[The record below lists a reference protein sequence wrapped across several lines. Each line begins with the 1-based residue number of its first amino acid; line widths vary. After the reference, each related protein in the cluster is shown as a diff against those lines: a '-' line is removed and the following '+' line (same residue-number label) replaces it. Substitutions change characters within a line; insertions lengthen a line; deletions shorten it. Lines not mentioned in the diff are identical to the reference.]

1 MSKKVGYV
9 VSRELG
15 RVKYR
20 FPNNYGASVIQNEMS
35 YGGAAGMYE
44 IAVLKYHSDDNED
57 WSIDSTTSVTDDV
70 IGWLH
75 PDKIDM
81 HLLEIKSL

>member
-9 VSRELG
+9 VSSELG

-20 FPNNYGASVIQNEMS
+20 FPNNYGASVNQNEMS
-35 YGGAAGMYE
+35 YGGSAGMYE
-44 IAVLKYHSDDNED
+44 IAVLKYHSNDDED

>member
-1 MSKKVGYV
+1 MANIGYV
-9 VSRELG
+9 ISRELG

-35 YGGAAGMYE
+35 YGGTHGLYE
-44 IAVLKYHSDDNED
+44 IAVLKYHSDNDED

-70 IGWLH
+70 IGWVH
-75 PDKIDM
+75 PGDIDM
-81 HLLEIKSL
+81 YLLEIKAL